1 VKNMLWRAV
10 GVVLALLAFART
22 SPAQTDAI
30 PPPRPLPAAAGAD
43 LKSGQTLGLT
53 ANIVEAYDE
62 NLLADAGVFVS
73 PLSFQKSGLYTLFT
87 PQVDF
92 RSRSDRLKVSFTAGS
107 SVRYFNESHDF
118 LVTNHYVGGG
128 FDAQLS
134 RQTGLLFNQS
144 VTYAP
149 SFLAGLF
156 ASLAPPSFGDVIQPA
171 PNYAVNNTNM
181 YMYATTGSIT
191 RSLTPR
197 ATLWV
202 GGNYRYTHV
211 VGSDPNYVDL
221 TSYDAGSRFTYSMDR
236 DVKLRLGYTYKEA
249 QYSQLLRPTEHDFEL
264 GVDYSRPLSAT
275 RKMIF
280 AFGVGP
286 RLAQGAS
293 VANPSAQTSGMAADA
308 SMTYQ
313 MTRNWSTRGS
323 YTRGL
328 AFIDGLQAPVSTDAV
343 TGLVTGFLGRRTDVW
358 LSAASSVGHLQQTG
372 TPAPISTY
380 TGDARLR
387 FALSRTLAT
396 YIEYLYYDY
405 KFQQGIQLPGGVPS
419 GLTRN
424 GLRLGLTLRTQVEHK

>member
-1 VKNMLWRAV
+1 MLWRAV
-10 GVVLALLAFART
+10 GVVLALLTFART
-22 SPAQTDAI
+22 SSAQMGAI
-30 PPPRPLPAAAGAD
+30 PPPRPLSAGAAAD

-73 PLSFQKSGLYTLFT
+73 PPSFQKSGFYTLFS

-92 RSRSDRLKVSFTAGS
+92 QSRSDHLKVSLTAGS
-107 SVRYFNESHDF
+107 SVRYFNESRDL

-149 SFLAGLF
+149 SFLSGLF
-156 ASLAPPSFGDVIQPA
+156 ASLAPPSFGDVVQPA
-171 PNYAVNNTNM
+171 PNYAVDNAPR
-181 YMYATTGSIT
+181 YVYATTGSIT
-191 RSLTPR
+191 HSLTTR
-197 ATLWV
+197 ATLWL

-211 VGSDPNYVDL
+211 VGNDPNYVDL
-221 TSYDAGSRFTYSMDR
+221 GSYDAGGRFTYSVDR
-236 DVKLRLGYTYKEA
+236 DVKLRIGYIYKEA

-275 RKMIF
+275 RKATF

-293 VANPSAQTSGMAADA
+293 VANPSTLTSGMAADA

-313 MTRNWSTRGS
+313 MTRDWSSRGS

-328 AFIDGLQAPVSTDAV
+328 AFIDGLQAPVVSDAL
-343 TGLVTGFLGRRTDVW
+343 TALVSGFLGRRTDVL

-372 TPAPISTY
+372 AATPISTY

-405 KFQQGIQLPGGVPS
+405 KFQQGIQLPAGVPA